1 MPNALRAL
9 RQARGLTILGVAVPA
24 HTAPSTIV
32 AIEKYDY
39 VPGRSVKE
47 RLAAALSVA
56 VSDVWPGDDAASDR
70 RSPSGTV

>member
-32 AIEKYDY
+32 AIEKYGY

-47 RLAAALSVA
+47 RVA
-56 VSDVWPGDDAASDR
+56 QVLGVDVHAIWPEERNDQATGR
-70 RSPSGTV
+70 